1 MPRDQANERHAS
13 KLNKLAEKRDAAN
26 KDDTTKDD
34 KKIINLSSHDLNN
47 EEVKILKK
55 GLGFAIAPK
64 TVPIENIVC
73 SVEDNIKNLSEEDKD
88 AIRQDCTL
96 VLKNAKPPKNN
107 INKNEHEAIK
117 NLRNNKNI
125 VILKADKGGA
135 TIVMNRMDYNTKM
148 REHLTTTGSYKKLE
162 NNPISKVI
170 KEVKK
175 AIKASNLDETMKKR
189 LTPSCLITPRI
200 YRLPKIHKEGVPLR
214 PIVNTIGSPTYE
226 LAKYVARILGPLV
239 GRTDSYIKDSRDFVE
254 LIKEEKIESKD
265 MLISFDVVSLFTKI
279 PLNEAIQVINEVADP
294 QTTKL
299 AEVCLKSTFF
309 SFQGEF
315 FEQTS
320 GVAMGSP
327 LSPIVA
333 NLYMEKF
340 EKIALE
346 TYPLKPSR
354 WKRYV
359 DDTNVKWP
367 HGKEELDRFFEH
379 LNGISEN
386 IKFTMELEENNSIP
400 FLDVLMIRKQDGTLG
415 HKVFR
420 KKTHTDSY
428 LHADS
433 HHHPSQKMGVLNT
446 MATRAAR
453 ISDKEHLEE
462 EIDHLTRVFKN
473 IGYRDKDIKKAMNK
487 KDRMTRV
494 QNDQTSNLKA
504 FLPYIRGV
512 TDKIAKV
519 LKRKEI
525 VTSFK
530 PLITIRQRMKSVKDP
545 IDQQQGKGIYKVSCS
560 CGKCY
565 IGETRRSFQV
575 RIKEHEADI
584 RNERTRTSA
593 LAEHSLKT
601 KHHVCLEDTKIL
613 AKEDHYYKRRLRE
626 ALEIIKHP
634 NNMNRDGG
642 LEVSS
647 FWHPLINQLR
657 DPHRSNQV

>member
-1 MPRDQANERHAS
+1 
-13 KLNKLAEKRDAAN
+13 
-26 KDDTTKDD
+26 
-34 KKIINLSSHDLNN
+34 
-47 EEVKILKK
+47 
-55 GLGFAIAPK
+55 
-64 TVPIENIVC
+64 
-73 SVEDNIKNLSEEDKD
+73 
-88 AIRQDCTL
+88 
-96 VLKNAKPPKNN
+96 
-107 INKNEHEAIK
+107 
-117 NLRNNKNI
+117 
-125 VILKADKGGA
+125 
-135 TIVMNRMDYNTKM
+135 
-148 REHLTTTGSYKKLE
+148 
-162 NNPISKVI
+162 
-170 KEVKK
+170 
-175 AIKASNLDETMKKR
+175 
-189 LTPSCLITPRI
+189 
-200 YRLPKIHKEGVPLR
+200 
-214 PIVNTIGSPTYE
+214 
-226 LAKYVARILGPLV
+226 
-239 GRTDSYIKDSRDFVE
+239 
-254 LIKEEKIESKD
+254 

-294 QTTKL
+294 QTAKL

-462 EIDHLTRVFKN
+462 EINHLTRVFKN
-473 IGYRDKDIKKAMNK
+473 IGYREKDIKKAMNK
-487 KDRMTRV
+487 KERMTKV
-494 QNDQTSNLKA
+494 QNDQTSNQKA

-512 TDKIAKV
+512 TDKIAKI

-525 VTSFK
+525 ITSFK

-545 IDQQQGKGIYKVSCS
+545 IDQHQGKGIYKISCS

-565 IGETRRSFQV
+565 IGETGRSFQV

-593 LAEHSLKT
+593 LAEHSFKT

-657 DPHRSNQV
+657 DPLRSN